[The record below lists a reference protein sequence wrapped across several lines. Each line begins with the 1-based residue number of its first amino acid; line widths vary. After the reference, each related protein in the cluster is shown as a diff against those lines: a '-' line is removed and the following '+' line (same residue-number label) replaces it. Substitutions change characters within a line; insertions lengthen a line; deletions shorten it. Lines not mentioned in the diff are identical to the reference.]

1 MKMNCALC
9 GRKMA
14 QAAVFI
20 GGLAIGPKCSRR
32 AGLMP
37 LAAKRAGSVRPGP
50 AFRSHATRQEADQ
63 LDLFE
68 EVAHG

>member
-1 MKMNCALC
+1 MKMVCALC
-9 GRKMA
+9 GRKML

-37 LAAKRAGSVRPGP
+37 LAAKKLGAVRPGP
-50 AFRSHATRQEADQ
+50 AYRKSATRQELDQ
-63 LDLFE
+63 MDLFG
-68 EVAHG
+68 EVA

>member
-1 MKMNCALC
+1 M
-9 GRKMA
+9 R
-14 QAAVFI
+14 QPAVLI
-20 GGLAIGPKCSRR
+20 GAMPVGPKCARK

-63 LDLFE
+63 MDLFE
-68 EVAHG
+68 ETT